1 MDIHIFQILVHDGMT
16 PNVRFEL
23 CIRAENI
30 YLPKN
35 GYFGL
40 SAATGG
46 LADDHDI
53 TEFSLYSLHLEAP
66 KHSSSSF
73 PQEEK
78 QKYDAE
84 FEKQMQDYEKQRQTL
99 V

>member
-1 MDIHIFQILVHDGMT
+1 MIPGI
-16 PNVRFEL
+16 
-23 CIRAENI
+23 
-30 YLPKN
+30 
-35 GYFGL
+35 

-53 TEFSLYSLHLEAP
+53 VEYSVYSLFTDRPAAP
-66 KHSSSSF
+66 AAL

-84 FEKQMQDYEKQRQTL
+84 FERQMQEYERERQK
-99 V
+99 